1 MARGNPAMRAKRV
14 TGPTPN
20 TELLTRV
27 KCETC
32 DVKGCN
38 ERPLLTDGRGGTI
51 TRKCTT
57 HVGYDPRAKQAR
69 IIDTGWKPPWC
80 C

>member
-20 TELLTRV
+20 TELITRTRT
-27 KCETC
+27 ERC

-51 TRKCTT
+51 TRRCSA
-57 HVGYDPRAKQAR
+57 HVGYTGRKQAAILSR
-69 IIDTGWKPPWC
+69 GYRPAWMG
-80 C
+80 